1 MILVGR
7 AFVAP
12 LPLIPFNRIPSHP
25 TFTSSKVRML
35 SAGSHR
41 PNLDDV
47 DRLSRGQAAKRR
59 GTGSRAVPHRL
70 NAEERQSY
78 QRAIQCGFLT
88 LGSNLGSRRERKGSP
103 LFNIWRM
110 WNDAQSLP
118 AIFFIRRGTRLP
130 SDQVWVDLSTL
141 LRPTASLPLS
151 SSNISELVKRVDGV
165 TSMSGSLHADS
176 SEEYLVE
183 LDHSEGFV
191 PTWQIPEL
199 WLKYC
204 FEDRSEAKQS
214 AQCVSDLFGAASK
227 TKLKG
232 KTKQKQAGTARPLS
246 EESHDDIH
254 GVTL

>member
-1 MILVGR
+1 MVLLGK

-12 LPLIPFNRIPSHP
+12 LPLILFNRIAPHP
-25 TFTSSKVRML
+25 TFSYSKVRML
-35 SAGSHR
+35 SADSQR
-41 PNLDDV
+41 PSLDDV

-70 NAEERQSY
+70 NAEERESY

-130 SDQVWVDLSTL
+130 SDQVWADLSTL
-141 LRPTASLPLS
+141 LRPTASLSLNSPD
-151 SSNISELVKRVDGV
+151 ITDLVKRVDDV
-165 TSMSGSLHADS
+165 TSVSGSLHADS

-183 LDHSEGFV
+183 LDHSELFV

-204 FEDRSEAKQS
+204 FEDRSEAKQA
-214 AQCVSDLFGAASK
+214 AQCVSTLFGTASK
-227 TKLKG
+227 TKLKVKSKQRQGG
-232 KTKQKQAGTARPLS
+232 KARRLAEQA
-246 EESHDDIH
+246 HDDIH
-254 GVTL
+254 GVTS